1 MWKTMRFPTSQRNK
15 FASHSLPSP
24 TPGLDIICLEAEEG
38 STHHVIVFNGLRNY
52 FCEISTYLPQL
63 DLLHRQEITNVITLE
78 ST

>member
-1 MWKTMRFPTSQRNK
+1 MRFPTFQRNK

-38 STHHVIVFNGLRNY
+38 STHHMIILNGLRNY